1 MACELPFHYRPGC
14 SANGCRNPA
23 VYKIAATWRDGSSG
37 ELKNYGL
44 ACEQHRD
51 QELAV
56 ARRHHEGLRLAE
68 AETVGPVEL
77 YGLRSGCRDADLV
90 RTATAAASSDESGA
104 GSSGLTRKTEEAGR

>member
-1 MACELPFHYRPGC
+1 MVCEKPFHYHPEC
-14 SANGCRNPA
+14 SASRCGNPA
-23 VYKIAATWRDGSSG
+23 VYKIAAAWSDGSSG

-56 ARRHHEGLRLAE
+56 ARQHHQGLRLAE

-77 YGLRSGCRDADLV
+77 YRLRPGCRDAELV
-90 RTATAAASSDESGA
+90 PVAI
-104 GSSGLTRKTEEAGR
+104 KK